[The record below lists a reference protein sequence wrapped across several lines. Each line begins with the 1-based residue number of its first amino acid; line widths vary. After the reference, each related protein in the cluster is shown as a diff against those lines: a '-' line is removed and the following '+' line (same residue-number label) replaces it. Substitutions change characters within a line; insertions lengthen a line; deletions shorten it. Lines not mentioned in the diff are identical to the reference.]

1 MTADRTAEPPSAGD
15 SLAARR
21 RAELEAN
28 MARAAAAPHLKQD
41 CCLAPGEDLW
51 VFGYGSLMWHPGIP
65 HVETRVGTLHG
76 FHRRFC
82 IMSNRYRGTVEK
94 PGLVLGLDRG
104 GCCRGLVFRVP
115 AGEVGTA
122 LDYLHDREMMTRV
135 YRPERRQVATDRGAV
150 TALCFIVDRQHSQY
164 TGRLS
169 LDETARIIA
178 EAAGQRGPCSDYLAN
193 TVRHLEALGVGAGSL
208 KRLLKLV
215 EHHCRGRRGG

>member
-1 MTADRTAEPPSAGD
+1 MSSDQVADPQVQ
-15 SLAARR
+15 RR

-28 MARAAAAPHLKQD
+28 MARAAQAPHLRQD
-41 CCLAPGEDLW
+41 CCLRPGEDLW

-82 IMSNRYRGTVEK
+82 IVSNRYRGTVEK

-104 GCCRGLVFRVP
+104 GSCKGLVFRVP
-115 AGEVGTA
+115 PGEVETA
-122 LDYLHDREMMTRV
+122 LDYLHEREMMTRV
-135 YRPERRQVATDRGAV
+135 YCPQRRQIATDRGPV
-150 TALCFIVDRQHSQY
+150 SALCFIVDRRHSQY

-169 LDETARIIA
+169 LEATARIIA

-193 TVRHLEALGVGAGSL
+193 TVGHLEALGVGAGSL
-208 KRLLKLV
+208 KQLLRLV
-215 EHHCRGRRGG
+215 ECHCRERRGG